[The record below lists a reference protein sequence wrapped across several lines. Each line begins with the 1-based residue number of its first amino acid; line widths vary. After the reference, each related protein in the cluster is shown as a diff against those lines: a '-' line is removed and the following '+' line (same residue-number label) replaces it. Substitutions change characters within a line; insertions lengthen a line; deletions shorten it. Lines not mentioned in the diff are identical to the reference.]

1 MKTVHIAVM
10 LGLCVL
16 VSVAGELKV
25 LFKISC
31 LLMCTLIIGKLNPIP
46 HAVISVA
53 HLGYQILSQNLNLPI
68 TQSLKRF
75 LSRILA

>member
-25 LFKISC
+25 LLKISC
-31 LLMCTLIIGKLNPIP
+31 LLISTLIIGKLNPIP
-46 HAVISVA
+46 HAVISLA
-53 HLGYQILSQNLNLPI
+53 HLGCQILSHPLTSPY
-68 TQSLKRF
+68 
-75 LSRILA
+75 LSPSKDF